1 MFEWA
6 RAAGLPM
13 LGGYDVHAYYRD
25 ASVRAHFWAAGQD
38 ARDPN
43 DKYKIAGK
51 IPILPKLQK
60 TIVIFP
66 GFTEFCEKYSKEVL
80 RFHEWGYNVL
90 VIDWPGQGQSGHF
103 GWHPLAVHCD
113 DFDHHIG
120 AMDAI
125 IEKAG
130 LGDHDLILFGHS
142 MGGHLA
148 LRYAVWRPCNV
159 KAVILSA
166 PMMAPPV
173 MPVWLIRIASHLL
186 SNIGLSRR
194 HPPFYHAL
202 SLDVVRHY
210 RIENTLTR
218 DPRGYEEQFV
228 WFDDAPELRRSG
240 PSVGWINAAYRSC
253 VRYTLNPYWLAQLK
267 APVLAF
273 VAGDERVVSASATI
287 RSLPHIRNLQR
298 VDFEGARHELMR
310 ELPEVTDALWQH
322 IDAFLARVI
331 IGLDSKYDYKLPA
344 P

>member
-1 MFEWA
+1 MFERA

-13 LGGYDVHAYYRD
+13 LGGYDVYAYYRD
-25 ASVRAHFWAAGQD
+25 ASVRAHFWAAGEK
-38 ARDPN
+38 ACDPN
-43 DKYKIAGK
+43 DKYKISGIAT
-51 IPILPKLQK
+51 PPQKLQK

-80 RFHEWGYNVL
+80 RFHERGCNVL

-120 AMDAI
+120 AMDAVI
-125 IEKAG
+125 KKAG
-130 LGDHDLILFGHS
+130 LNDHDLVLFGHS

-148 LRYAVWRPCNV
+148 LRYAVWRPHDV

-173 MPVWLIRIASHLL
+173 MPVWLIRVVSYLL
-186 SNIGLSRR
+186 SNIGVARR
-194 HPPFYHAL
+194 HPPFHHVL
-202 SLDVVRHY
+202 SLDEVRHY
-210 RIENTLTR
+210 RVGNTLTR
-218 DPRGYEEQFV
+218 NQRGYEEQFF

-240 PSVGWINAAYRSC
+240 PSIGWVNAAYRSC
-253 VRYTLNPYWLAQLK
+253 ARYTLNPTWLAQIN

-273 VAGDERVVSASATI
+273 LAGDERVVSAPATI
-287 RSLPHIRNLQR
+287 GSLPRIRNLHR
-298 VDFEGARHELMR
+298 IDFEGARHELMR

-331 IGLDSKYDYKLPA
+331 NEFDC
-344 P
+344 

>member
-43 DKYKIAGK
+43 DKYKITGT
-51 IPILPKLQK
+51 ISLPPKLQK

-66 GFTEFCEKYSKEVL
+66 GVTEFCEKYSKEVL

-120 AMDAI
+120 AMDAV

-148 LRYAVWRPCNV
+148 LRYAVWRPYNV

-210 RIENTLTR
+210 RVENTLTR

-253 VRYTLNPYWLAQLK
+253 VRYTLNPHWLAQLK